1 MVTTKPQAVRMVVG
15 EKVVGASLDSLEY
28 RLARAEAREVAAWR
42 ALPIPGGRVVLVAG
56 IVALLVAVFR
66 AWRVERQRSVGVQS
80 ERWDSVV
87 TRLASLS
94 DEERAAV
101 RRVVVTGTDRD
112 PRLERVA
119 RETQLVQ
126 RHYVGGHYEV
136 SPAVAAELQRWA
148 GETPPDGQDRSR

>member
-1 MVTTKPQAVRMVVG
+1 MSGDLKS
-15 EKVVGASLDSLEY
+15 KVVTIMRRLWASDDF
-28 RLARAEAREVAAWR
+28 REVMIGLAK
-42 ALPIPGGRVVLVAG
+42 
-56 IVALLVAVFR
+56 
-66 AWRVERQRSVGVQS
+66 S

-87 TRLASLS
+87 ARLASLS

-148 GETPPDGQDRSR
+148 SETVDI